1 MELTCDVIVKDK
13 RTGIVVSQASSVSSA
28 QILEQDANGRV
39 IYRFNFEFMTA
50 VDKRL
55 VDRIDQTG
63 GENDETGRSNR

>member
-1 MELTCDVIVKDK
+1 MELICDVIVRDR

-28 QILEQDANGRV
+28 RLIKRDACGSM

-55 VDRIDQTG
+55 VDRIDQIG
-63 GENDETGRSNR
+63 GKNNET